1 MKLLIPE
8 IRWDRFRIWAFGTG
22 FLFLSLVLN
31 AAAAELSFQPGE
43 KLTFELKWSFI
54 KAGEA
59 TLEVMPI
66 ETFNGVS
73 AYHFVMTAQSIP
85 AIDLIYKVRDRIDA
99 YTDIGV
105 NRSLL
110 YKKKQKEGRSVRDI
124 TLTFDWEKKTAQ
136 YTNFDEVLTPISIM
150 DGTFDP
156 LSAFY
161 YTRMADIKENMVL
174 ERPITDGKKNV
185 IGKVSVV
192 RREKIKIGD
201 NIYDTYLLEP
211 ELREVGGVFEKSKG
225 AKLQVWVSADER
237 KIPVRVKSKVAVGS
251 FIGEL
256 ISVTGMK

>member
-1 MKLLIPE
+1 MINKTVMA
-8 IRWDRFRIWAFGTG
+8 FRIGV
-22 FLFLSLVLN
+22 LLLSLN
-31 AAAAELSFQPGE
+31 AAEAGDLCFQPGE
-43 KLTFELKWSFI
+43 KLIFELKWSFI

-66 ETFNGVS
+66 ETFNGIS
-73 AYHFVMTAQSIP
+73 AYHFVMTAESIP
-85 AIDLIYKVRDRIDA
+85 AIDLIYKIRDRIDA

-110 YKKKQKEGRSVRDI
+110 YKKKQKEGRSIRDI
-124 TLTFDWEKKTAQ
+124 TLSFDWDKKTAQ
-136 YTNFDEVLTPISIM
+136 YTNFKEVLPPIPIM
-150 DGTFDP
+150 DGSFDP

-161 YTRMADIKENMVL
+161 YTRLIDLKENMVI

-192 RREKIKIGD
+192 RREKIKIGE
-201 NIYDTYLLEP
+201 NTYDTYLLEP

-256 ISVTGMK
+256 ISATGVK

>member
-1 MKLLIPE
+1 M
-8 IRWDRFRIWAFGTG
+8 
-22 FLFLSLVLN
+22 FLSLVLN

>member
-1 MKLLIPE
+1 MINKMVMAFKIGVLL
-8 IRWDRFRIWAFGTG
+8 
-22 FLFLSLVLN
+22 LSLN
-31 AAAAELSFQPGE
+31 AEAGELCFQPGE
-43 KLTFELKWSFI
+43 KLTFELRWSFI

-66 ETFNGVS
+66 ETFNGVG

-110 YKKKQKEGRSVRDI
+110 FKKKQKEGRSIRDI
-124 TLTFDWEKKTAQ
+124 TLSFDWDKKEAQ
-136 YTNFDEVLTPISIM
+136 YTNFNEVLPPISIK
-150 DGTFDP
+150 DGTFDA

-161 YTRMADIKENMVL
+161 FTRLIDLKENMVI

-192 RREKIKIGD
+192 RREKIKIGE
-201 NIYDTYLLEP
+201 NIYD
-211 ELREVGGVFEKSKG
+211 
-225 AKLQVWVSADER
+225 
-237 KIPVRVKSKVAVGS
+237 KIGRAHV
-251 FIGEL
+251 
-256 ISVTGMK
+256 

>member
-1 MKLLIPE
+1 MTFKIGVLL
-8 IRWDRFRIWAFGTG
+8 
-22 FLFLSLVLN
+22 LSLN
-31 AAAAELSFQPGE
+31 AEAGELCFQPGE
-43 KLTFELKWSFI
+43 KLTFELRWSFI

-66 ETFNGVS
+66 ETFNGIS

-110 YKKKQKEGRSVRDI
+110 YKKKQKEGRSIRDI
-124 TLTFDWEKKTAQ
+124 TLTFDWEKKEVQ
-136 YTNFDEVLTPISIM
+136 YTNFKEVLTPISIK

-161 YTRMADIKENMVL
+161 FTRLMDLKEKMVI

-192 RREKIKIGD
+192 RREKIKIGE

-211 ELREVGGVFEKSKG
+211 EMREVSGVFEKSKG

-256 ISVTGMK
+256 ISAEGVK